1 MFRVIV
7 TLPTGSHTVAEQVA
21 TTIRNL
27 FQDVGLSMTVE
38 VEDSHE

>member
-7 TLPTGSHTVAEQVA
+7 TLPTKSRRVAEQVA

-27 FQDVGLSMTVE
+27 YQEVGLSLTVE
-38 VEDSHE
+38 VEEVEE